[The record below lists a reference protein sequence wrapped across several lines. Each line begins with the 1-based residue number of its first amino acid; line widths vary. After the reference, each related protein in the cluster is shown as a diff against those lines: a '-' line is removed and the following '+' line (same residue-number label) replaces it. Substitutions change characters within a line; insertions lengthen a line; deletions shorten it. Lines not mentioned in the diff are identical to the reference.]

1 MRILF
6 VEDDPNQRQP
16 IHMALQRQGY
26 TVDAVPDLKTAYWL
40 INEVDYELLIL
51 DWLLPDGEGTQLCR
65 YYRQQQKTAPI
76 LFLTA
81 KDTTADKVTGL
92 DVGADD
98 YLIKP
103 VDLLELLARIRALRR
118 RLQTWQGDEL
128 RLEGL
133 TLNLET
139 MKLCYQGK
147 ELQLKSRDFQLLRYL
162 MRHPR
167 QVLSREQIENHLW
180 EWDESPES
188 NAVAVRVK
196 RLREQLKLLGVEDW
210 LKTHYG
216 SGYSISPQ
224 KNAT

>member
-16 IHMALQRQGY
+16 IHLALQRQGY

-40 INEVDYELLIL
+40 INEIDYELLIL
-51 DWLLPDGEGTQLCR
+51 DWLLPDGEGIELCR
-65 YYRQQQKTAPI
+65 YYRQRQKTAPI

-118 RLQTWQGDEL
+118 RSHTWQGDEL
-128 RLEGL
+128 SVEGL

-139 MKLCYQGK
+139 MKLSYQDRGI
-147 ELQLKSRDFQLLRYL
+147 QLKSRDFQLLRYL

-196 RLREQLKLLGVEDW
+196 RLREQLRLVGVEDW

-216 SGYSISPQ
+216 SGYSLTPQ
-224 KNAT
+224 RNAT

>member
-6 VEDDPNQRQP
+6 VEDDPHQRQP
-16 IHMALQRQGY
+16 IYLALQRQGY
-26 TVDAVPDLKTAYWL
+26 TVDTAPDLKTAYWL
-40 INEVDYELLIL
+40 VHEVDYELLIL

-76 LFLTA
+76 VFLTA

-118 RLQTWQGDEL
+118 RSPLWQGDEL
-128 RLEGL
+128 TLEGL
-133 TLNLET
+133 TLHLET
-139 MKLCYQGK
+139 RKLSYQGA
-147 ELQLKSRDFQLLRYL
+147 EIQLKSRDFQLLSYL

-167 QVLSREQIENHLW
+167 QVLSCQQIESQLW
-180 EWDESPES
+180 EWDKSPES

-196 RLREQLKLLGVEDW
+196 RLREQLKQLGVEHW

-216 SGYSISPQ
+216 SGYSLNPQ
-224 KNAT
+224 QNVS

>member
-16 IHMALQRQGY
+16 IHLALQRQGY

-40 INEVDYELLIL
+40 INEIDYELLIL
-51 DWLLPDGEGTQLCR
+51 DWLLPDGEGIELCR

-118 RLQTWQGDEL
+118 RSHTWQGDEL
-128 RLEGL
+128 SVEGL

-139 MKLCYQGK
+139 MKLSYQDRGI
-147 ELQLKSRDFQLLRYL
+147 QLKSRDFQLLRYL

-196 RLREQLKLLGVEDW
+196 RLREQLRLVGVEDW

-216 SGYSISPQ
+216 SGYSLTPQ
-224 KNAT
+224 RNAT